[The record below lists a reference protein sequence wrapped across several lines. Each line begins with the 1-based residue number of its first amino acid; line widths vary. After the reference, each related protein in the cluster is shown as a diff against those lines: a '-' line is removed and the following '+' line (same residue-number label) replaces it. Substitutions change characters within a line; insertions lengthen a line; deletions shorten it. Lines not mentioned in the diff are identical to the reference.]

1 MLKAQTLGLSI
12 EINYDIAATFIHSIR
27 AAYVESGNDMPKHLG
42 DVLIAIEDQLDDL
55 RYYQPEEKYLSLAG
69 HSSFAVWHRKENL
82 LEEMQRMFPGQVVK
96 INEYSG
102 DDIEDPCFM
111 DEQ

>member
-12 EINYDIAATFIHSIR
+12 EISYDIAATFIHSIR

-42 DVLIAIEDQLDDL
+42 DVLIALEDQLDDS
-55 RYYQPEEKYLSLAG
+55 RYYQPEEKYLLAAG
-69 HSSFAVWHRKENL
+69 YSSYAVWHSKETL
-82 LEEMQRMFPGQVVK
+82 ISEMRRIFPGVGVK

>member
-12 EINYDIAATFIHSIR
+12 EINYDIAYGIVNSIR
-27 AAYVESGNDMPKHLG
+27 GAYVESGNDMPKQLA
-42 DVLIAIEDQLDDL
+42 DVLLAIEDQYEDS
-55 RYYQPEEKYLSLAG
+55 RYYQPEEKYLNLAG
-69 HSSFAVWHRKENL
+69 FSSFAVWHSIDTL
-82 LEEMQRMFPGQVVK
+82 TEEMKRMFPGEQVK

-111 DEQ
+111 DEK

>member
-12 EINYDIAATFIHSIR
+12 KINYDIAATFIHSIR

-42 DVLIAIEDQLDDL
+42 DVLIAIEDQLDDS
-55 RYYQPEEKYLSLAG
+55 RYYQPEEKYLNLAG
-69 HSSFAVWHRKENL
+69 FSSFAVWHSIDTL
-82 LEEMQRMFPGQVVK
+82 TEEMKRMFPGERVK